1 VDETSQR
8 REGRAERE
16 RARGRGG
23 GGGGVVMEAGD
34 AAHAQQEGAEHSV
47 FPTLPVVQMLISTLH
62 VDFYTVNA
70 LGPVLWEFVLTLV
83 NLWQVLPAVR
93 SADLEGNGFGS
104 SCGEGGCG
112 YAGQAA
118 PADNVDNA
126 AAGISS
132 AGAEA
137 GSAVAAETAE
147 EAEEVAQSRGLGDD
161 RLGAESAGDAGG
173 AQPTSGSAHNA
184 WVGLEGDASD
194 DGAEEGSASR
204 DAEDGS
210 ASRESASTATAAT
223 KTPPQGFASVE
234 AAKAAGYYAMRQRG
248 AGGRGG
254 GGRGRRR
261 VVETQRVDTQR
272 QDGGGRASRSSLAAL
287 GQLGQLADLSKIR
300 SDDRLAY
307 DRGQDTIGARGVV
320 AGEKPP
326 TFNLLSLMSG
336 YSLGGGAQS
345 KASSADLSIA
355 RTQYLQNELQRVRE
369 HQSRLHAPD
378 ALPGDGNW
386 HSHTYDHFQK
396 HQNSLQDEYDAAAG
410 A

>member
-1 VDETSQR
+1 
-8 REGRAERE
+8 
-16 RARGRGG
+16 
-23 GGGGVVMEAGD
+23 
-34 AAHAQQEGAEHSV
+34 
-47 FPTLPVVQMLISTLH
+47 MLTRL
-62 VDFYTVNA
+62 
-70 LGPVLWEFVLTLV
+70 

-104 SCGEGGCG
+104 SCGAGKCG
-112 YAGQAA
+112 SAGQAA
-118 PADNVDNA
+118 LADHVDD
-126 AAGISS
+126 AAGVSS

-147 EAEEVAQSRGLGDD
+147 EAEEVAQSRGLGGD
-161 RLGAESAGDAGG
+161 RLRAESAGNAEG
-173 AQPTSGSAHNA
+173 AQPTSGSPRNA
-184 WVGLEGDASD
+184 WVGMEGDASD
-194 DGAEEGSASR
+194 DSHEHDSESS
-204 DAEDGS
+204 
-210 ASRESASTATAAT
+210 ESASTAT

-254 GGRGRRR
+254 VGRGRRR
-261 VVETQRVDTQR
+261 VVETQRVQTQR
-272 QDGGGRASRSSLAAL
+272 QHERASRSSLAAR
-287 GQLGQLADLSKIR
+287 GQLVLGQLADLSKIR

-345 KASSADLSIA
+345 KDSSADLSLA
-355 RTQYLQNELQRVRE
+355 RTQYLQNELQRARE

-396 HQNSLQDEYDAAAG
+396 HQNSLKDEYDAAAG